1 MTPRY
6 LLDTNILSEAVKPDP
21 SPLVLAR
28 ADRFGDE
35 LATASIVVHELLFGC
50 LRLPFASKRRATLQ
64 IYIEQIV
71 LTGLPILPYDTA
83 AALWHSQERARLA
96 AQGRTSPFIDGQIA
110 AIAKVNDLI
119 LVTRNIDDFIGFE
132 GLVVENWFD

>member
-28 ADRFGDE
+28 ANHFGDE
-35 LATASIVVHELLFGC
+35 LATACVVVHELLFGC

-64 IYIEQIV
+64 IYIEQVV
-71 LTGLPILPYDTA
+71 LTGLPIFPYDTA
-83 AALWHSQERARLA
+83 AALWHSQERARLM
-96 AQGRTSPFIDGQIA
+96 AQGQTPPFIDGQIA
-110 AIAKVNDLI
+110 AIAKVNHLI
-119 LVTRNIDDFIGFE
+119 LVTRNVDDFVGFE
-132 GLVVENWFD
+132 GLTM